1 MNASFSFVAKL
12 WLYSGKGAWHFVT
25 LPKQTAQEI
34 KLLTNGDFL
43 PKRGFGSV
51 KVRVTCRDVSWDT
64 SLFPDSKSGSFLL
77 PISRKIRNETDI
89 KVDDEVQFKIIVL
102 SI

>member
-25 LPKQTAQEI
+25 MPKQTALDI
-34 KLLTNGDFL
+34 KTLTNNDLL
-43 PKRGFGSV
+43 PRRGFGSV
-51 KVRVTCRDVSWDT
+51 KVRVTCRGVSWDT
-64 SLFPDSKSGSFLL
+64 SLFPDSKSDSFLL
-77 PISRKIRNETDI
+77 PISKMIGMKTDL
-89 KVDDEVQFKIIVL
+89 KVDDEAQFKIIVL